1 MGSMDSFWQLGDY
14 LRGQSKA
21 SEDNQ
26 WLMVASK
33 LAEQTR
39 TKGERLSNLD
49 LSKGPAEIRTRDKFG
64 FREDNKFENLNFN
77 MLNLDSKIGDN
88 VSKGSFR
95 NGTYNINAVYQ
106 KNNSNSLGNLAGNKY
121 SGNNHSSKYVN
132 NNSSTSNNNSNDNSA
147 NNAVDKRF
155 KTLPAAETLPRNEV
169 LGGYIFVC
177 NNDTMQE
184 DLKRQLFGL
193 PPRYRDSVRAI
204 TPGLPLFLYNYT
216 THQLHGIFEAATFG
230 GSNIDPTAWEDK
242 KCKGESRFP
251 AQVRIR
257 IRKLCKAL
265 EEDAFRPV
273 LHHYDGPKFRLELS
287 VPELSECKCARV
299 KGLRLPAFRRFSMER
314 KLWVKDQLVNQLRK
328 SGKWR

>member
-1 MGSMDSFWQLGDY
+1 MDSMHNFWQLGDE
-14 LRGQSKA
+14 LRGRSRV
-21 SEDNQ
+21 SEDNK
-26 WLMVASK
+26 WSVVASK

-39 TKGERLSNLD
+39 SKGERRNNLD
-49 LSKGPAEIRTRDKFG
+49 LSKDSDEIRPKDYIVFQ
-64 FREDNKFENLNFN
+64 EDNKFEILNFDMLNWNSKMPNKSSFGDGMYHMNSMYQKSNGNNASNITGMKYSVNNLNKEAN
-77 MLNLDSKIGDN
+77 SN
-88 VSKGSFR
+88 GSS
-95 NGTYNINAVYQ
+95 YNIDNPSV
-106 KNNSNSLGNLAGNKY
+106 S
-121 SGNNHSSKYVN
+121 VN
-132 NNSSTSNNNSNDNSA
+132 
-147 NNAVDKRF
+147 DKRF

-177 NNDTMQE
+177 NNDTMME

-216 THQLHGIFEAATFG
+216 THQLNYFADYSSLACELLKFSNLLPVAFSFEQAASFG
-230 GSNIDPTAWEDK
+230 GSNIDPSAWEDK
-242 KCKGESRFP
+242 KCRGESRFP

-287 VPELSECKCARV
+287 VPETLNLLDLCEQAGV
-299 KGLRLPAFRRFSMER
+299 
-314 KLWVKDQLVNQLRK
+314 
-328 SGKWR
+328 

>member
-1 MGSMDSFWQLGDY
+1 MDNLWHLGDEF
-14 LRGQSKA
+14 RGQSKVA
-21 SEDNQ
+21 EDRQ
-26 WLMVASK
+26 WSLMTSK
-33 LAEQTR
+33 LAEI
-39 TKGERLSNLD
+39 TKSKAERMNDFDYARMNTVPDMKQWDKLSYHQDDNKMDHLNLGLMNLD
-49 LSKGPAEIRTRDKFG
+49 FKMNDLKMNEAAMKYP
-64 FREDNKFENLNFN
+64 
-77 MLNLDSKIGDN
+77 
-88 VSKGSFR
+88 FR
-95 NGTYNINAVYQ
+95 NMPYNMNQMYP
-106 KNNSNSLGNLAGNKY
+106 KGNNGNVNSFKMNVGVNKY
-121 SGNNHSSKYVN
+121 SNNINGKEANGKHNGGNNNNGSNS
-132 NNSSTSNNNSNDNSA
+132 NNSI
-147 NNAVDKRF
+147 DKRF
-155 KTLPAAETLPRNEV
+155 KTLPTSEMLPRNEV

-193 PPRYRDSVRAI
+193 PARYRDSVRAI

-216 THQLHGIFEAATFG
+216 THQLHGVFEAASFG

-287 VPELSECKCARV
+287 IAETLSLLDLCKSED
-299 KGLRLPAFRRFSMER
+299 L
-314 KLWVKDQLVNQLRK
+314 
-328 SGKWR
+328 

>member
-1 MGSMDSFWQLGDY
+1 METLHSFWQLGDE
-14 LRGQSKA
+14 LRGQSKV
-21 SEDNQ
+21 SEDHK
-26 WLMVASK
+26 WLVAASK

-39 TKGERLSNLD
+39 AKGERMNNLD
-49 LSKGPAEIRTRDKFG
+49 LSKGLPEMRPRDKIG
-64 FREDNKFENLNFN
+64 FQEENKFESFNFN
-77 MLNLDSKIGDN
+77 MNSDSKLTETVN
-88 VSKGSFR
+88 KSSLR
-95 NGTYNINAVYQ
+95 NSAYNMNAVYQ
-106 KNNSNSLGNLAGNKY
+106 KNNMNSIGNLTGSKY
-121 SGNNHSSKYVN
+121 SGNNLISKEPSNHSN
-132 NNSSTSNNNSNDNSA
+132 ININNDN

-155 KTLPAAETLPRNEV
+155 KTLPATETLPRNEV

-216 THQLHGIFEAATFG
+216 THQLHGIFEAASFG

-257 IRKLCKAL
+257 IRKLSKAL

-287 VPELSECKCARV
+287 VPETLDLLDLCEQAGSSA
-299 KGLRLPAFRRFSMER
+299 
-314 KLWVKDQLVNQLRK
+314 
-328 SGKWR
+328 

>member
-1 MGSMDSFWQLGDY
+1 MENIHSFWQLGDE
-14 LRGQSKA
+14 LRGQSKV
-21 SEDNQ
+21 SEDQ
-26 WLMVASK
+26 EWLVAASR
-33 LAEQTR
+33 LSEQTR
-39 TKGERLSNLD
+39 SKPERRINLD
-49 LSKGPAEIRTRDKFG
+49 LSKGSAEMRPRDNFG
-64 FREDNKFENLNFN
+64 FQEDNKFESFNFN
-77 MLNLDSKIGDN
+77 ILNVETKLNEHVPKS
-88 VSKGSFR
+88 SLR
-95 NGTYNINAVYQ
+95 NGIYNMNAVYQ
-106 KNNSNSLGNLAGNKY
+106 NLNVKNLNVNSLGSISRNKY
-121 SGNNHSSKYVN
+121 NNANHIREPNGS
-132 NNSSTSNNNSNDNSA
+132 NSNTTTTNNKEESTNA
-147 NNAVDKRF
+147 SNAVDKRF
-155 KTLPAAETLPRNEV
+155 KTLPPTETLPRNEV

-216 THQLHGIFEAATFG
+216 THQLHGIFEATTFG

-257 IRKLCKAL
+257 VRKMCKPL

-287 VPELSECKCARV
+287 VPETLDLLDLCEQAGV
-299 KGLRLPAFRRFSMER
+299 
-314 KLWVKDQLVNQLRK
+314 
-328 SGKWR
+328 

>member
-21 SEDNQ
+21 SEDNH

-88 VSKGSFR
+88 VSKSSFR

-132 NNSSTSNNNSNDNSA
+132 NNSSTSNNNSNENSA

-184 DLKRQLFGL
+184 DLKRQLFGNCHFLL
-193 PPRYRDSVRAI
+193 PTFLFHSFCFSVLEISYSVCLKTPILIDVII
-204 TPGLPLFLYNYT
+204 T
-216 THQLHGIFEAATFG
+216 
-230 GSNIDPTAWEDK
+230 
-242 KCKGESRFP
+242 
-251 AQVRIR
+251 
-257 IRKLCKAL
+257 
-265 EEDAFRPV
+265 
-273 LHHYDGPKFRLELS
+273 
-287 VPELSECKCARV
+287 
-299 KGLRLPAFRRFSMER
+299 
-314 KLWVKDQLVNQLRK
+314 
-328 SGKWR
+328 

>member
-1 MGSMDSFWQLGDY
+1 MDNLWHLGDEF
-14 LRGQSKA
+14 RGQSKVV
-21 SEDNQ
+21 EDRQ
-26 WLMVASK
+26 WSLMTSK
-33 LAEQTR
+33 LAEI
-39 TKGERLSNLD
+39 TKSKAERMNDFDYARMNTVPDMKQWDKLSYHQDDNKMDHLNLGLMNLD
-49 LSKGPAEIRTRDKFG
+49 FKMNDLRMNEAAMKYP
-64 FREDNKFENLNFN
+64 
-77 MLNLDSKIGDN
+77 
-88 VSKGSFR
+88 FR
-95 NGTYNINAVYQ
+95 NMPYNMNQMYPKGANGNVNSFKMNVGVNKYSNNINGKEANG
-106 KNNSNSLGNLAGNKY
+106 KHNGSNNNNGNNSN
-121 SGNNHSSKYVN
+121 
-132 NNSSTSNNNSNDNSA
+132 NS
-147 NNAVDKRF
+147 VDKRF
-155 KTLPAAETLPRNEV
+155 KTLPTSEMLPRNEV

-193 PPRYRDSVRAI
+193 PARYRDSVRAI

-216 THQLHGIFEAATFG
+216 THQLHGVFEAASFG

-287 VPELSECKCARV
+287 IAETLSLLDLCK
-299 KGLRLPAFRRFSMER
+299 SE
-314 KLWVKDQLVNQLRK
+314 DI
-328 SGKWR
+328 

>member
-1 MGSMDSFWQLGDY
+1 MDNLWHLGDEF
-14 LRGQSKA
+14 RGQSKVV
-21 SEDNQ
+21 EDRQ
-26 WLMVASK
+26 WSLMTSK
-33 LAEQTR
+33 LAEI
-39 TKGERLSNLD
+39 TKSKAERMNDFDYARMNTVPDMKQWDRLPYHQDENKMDHLNLGLMNLD
-49 LSKGPAEIRTRDKFG
+49 FKMNDIKMNEAAMKYP
-64 FREDNKFENLNFN
+64 
-77 MLNLDSKIGDN
+77 
-88 VSKGSFR
+88 FR
-95 NGTYNINAVYQ
+95 NMPYNMNQMYP
-106 KNNSNSLGNLAGNKY
+106 KGNNGNGNSFKMNVGVNKY
-121 SGNNHSSKYVN
+121 SNNINGKEANGKHNGNNNGSN
-132 NNSSTSNNNSNDNSA
+132 SNNNS
-147 NNAVDKRF
+147 VDKRF
-155 KTLPAAETLPRNEV
+155 KTLPTSEMLPRNEV

-193 PPRYRDSVRAI
+193 PARYRDSVRAI

-216 THQLHGIFEAATFG
+216 THQLHGVFEAASFG

-287 VPELSECKCARV
+287 IAETLSLLDLCKSDAV
-299 KGLRLPAFRRFSMER
+299 
-314 KLWVKDQLVNQLRK
+314 
-328 SGKWR
+328 

>member
-1 MGSMDSFWQLGDY
+1 MENLNSFWQLGDD
-14 LRGQSKA
+14 LRGQSKV
-21 SEDNQ
+21 SEDHK
-26 WLMVASK
+26 WLVAASK

-39 TKGERLSNLD
+39 LKGERMNNLD
-49 LSKGPAEIRTRDKFG
+49 LSKGSADLRTRDKFG
-64 FREDNKFENLNFN
+64 FQEDNKFESLNFN
-77 MLNLDSKIGDN
+77 MLNLDSKIADN
-88 VSKGSFR
+88 VSKSSFR
-95 NGTYNINAVYQ
+95 SGIYNVNAVYQ
-106 KNNSNSLGNLAGNKY
+106 KNNSNTLGNLNGNKY
-121 SGNNHSSKYVN
+121 SGNNHNIKEAN
-132 NNSSTSNNNSNDNSA
+132 NNSNTSNNNENSNA

-155 KTLPAAETLPRNEV
+155 KTLPATETLPRNEV

-177 NNDTMQE
+177 NNDTMQD

-216 THQLHGIFEAATFG
+216 THQLHGIFEAASFG

-257 IRKLCKAL
+257 MRKLCKPL

-287 VPELSECKCARV
+287 VPETLDLLDLCEQAGS
-299 KGLRLPAFRRFSMER
+299 
-314 KLWVKDQLVNQLRK
+314 Q
-328 SGKWR
+328 

>member
-1 MGSMDSFWQLGDY
+1 MDNLWHLGDEF
-14 LRGQSKA
+14 RGQSKVA
-21 SEDNQ
+21 EDRQ
-26 WLMVASK
+26 WSLMTSK
-33 LAEQTR
+33 LAEI
-39 TKGERLSNLD
+39 TKSKAERMNDFDYSRMNTVPDMKQWDKLSYHQDENKMDHLNLGLMNLD
-49 LSKGPAEIRTRDKFG
+49 LKMNDLKMNEAAMKYP
-64 FREDNKFENLNFN
+64 FRN
-77 MLNLDSKIGDN
+77 MAYNMN
-88 VSKGSFR
+88 PMYPKGS
-95 NGTYNINAVYQ
+95 NGNVNAFKMNIGV
-106 KNNSNSLGNLAGNKY
+106 NKY
-121 SGNNHSSKYVN
+121 SNNPNGKDANGKHNGGNNNNGSNSNGNN
-132 NNSSTSNNNSNDNSA
+132 NNSS
-147 NNAVDKRF
+147 AVDKRF
-155 KTLPAAETLPRNEV
+155 KTLPTSEMLPRNEV

-193 PPRYRDSVRAI
+193 PARYRDSVRAI

-216 THQLHGIFEAATFG
+216 THQLHGVFEAASFG

-287 VPELSECKCARV
+287 IAETLSLLDLCKTE
-299 KGLRLPAFRRFSMER
+299 GI
-314 KLWVKDQLVNQLRK
+314 
-328 SGKWR
+328 

>member
-1 MGSMDSFWQLGDY
+1 MDSMHSFWQLGDE
-14 LRGQSKA
+14 LRGHTKA
-21 SEDNQ
+21 SEDHK
-26 WLMVASK
+26 WLMAASK

-39 TKGERLSNLD
+39 SKGERLNNLD
-49 LSKGPAEIRTRDKFG
+49 LSRGPVEASSRDKYAFQ
-64 FREDNKFENLNFN
+64 EDNKFDSLNFS
-77 MLNLDSKIGDN
+77 MLNLDAKITENFSK
-88 VSKGSFR
+88 SFPR
-95 NGTYNINAVYQ
+95 NGIYNMNAVYQ
-106 KNNSNSLGNLAGNKY
+106 KNSASLGANMNSNKY
-121 SGNNHSSKYVN
+121 SGNIQN
-132 NNSSTSNNNSNDNSA
+132 NKDSNNNSNNNNDVTNS
-147 NNAVDKRF
+147 NAADKRF
-155 KTLPAAETLPRNEV
+155 KTLPASETLPRNEV

-216 THQLHGIFEAATFG
+216 THQLHGIFEAASFG

-257 IRKLCKAL
+257 VRKLCKAL

-287 VPELSECKCARV
+287 VPETLDLLDLCEQAGSA
-299 KGLRLPAFRRFSMER
+299 A
-314 KLWVKDQLVNQLRK
+314 
-328 SGKWR
+328 

>member
-1 MGSMDSFWQLGDY
+1 MESINNFWQLGDD
-14 LRGQSKA
+14 LRGQSKVA
-21 SEDNQ
+21 EDHK
-26 WLMVASK
+26 WLMAASK

-39 TKGERLSNLD
+39 TKGERMNNLD
-49 LSKGPAEIRTRDKFG
+49 LSKGPAEMRIRDKFG
-64 FREDNKFENLNFN
+64 FQEENKFENLNFN
-77 MLNLDSKIGDN
+77 MLNLNSKIGDN
-88 VSKGSFR
+88 VSNSSFQ
-95 NGTYNINAVYQ
+95 NGIYNTNAVYQ

-121 SGNNHSSKYVN
+121 LGNNHTNKNINY
-132 NNSSTSNNNSNDNSA
+132 NSIANNSNSNA

-155 KTLPAAETLPRNEV
+155 RTLSASETLPRNEV

-216 THQLHGIFEAATFG
+216 THQLHGILRLAASFG

-251 AQVRIR
+251 SQVRIR

-287 VPELSECKCARV
+287 VPETLDLLDLCEQEGS
-299 KGLRLPAFRRFSMER
+299 P
-314 KLWVKDQLVNQLRK
+314 
-328 SGKWR
+328 

>member
-21 SEDNQ
+21 SEDNH

-88 VSKGSFR
+88 VSKSSFR

-132 NNSSTSNNNSNDNSA
+132 NNSSTSNNNSNENSA

-251 AQVRIR
+251 AQVRIC

-287 VPELSECKCARV
+287 VPELKSFISFFC
-299 KGLRLPAFRRFSMER
+299 RR
-314 KLWVKDQLVNQLRK
+314 WIY
-328 SGKWR
+328 

>member
-1 MGSMDSFWQLGDY
+1 METMQSFWQLGDE
-14 LRGQSKA
+14 LRGQSKV
-21 SEDNQ
+21 SEDHK
-26 WLMVASK
+26 WFVAASK
-33 LAEQTR
+33 LAEQTKL
-39 TKGERLSNLD
+39 KGERMNNLD
-49 LSKGPAEIRTRDKFG
+49 LSKGPAEIRTREKFG
-64 FREDNKFENLNFN
+64 FQEDNKFESLNFN
-77 MLNLDSKIGDN
+77 MLNLDSKLTEN
-88 VSKGSFR
+88 VSKNSFR
-95 NGTYNINAVYQ
+95 NGIYNMNAVYQ
-106 KNNSNSLGNLAGNKY
+106 KNNASLVGNLMGTKH
-121 SGNNHSSKYVN
+121 SGNNHSNKV
-132 NNSSTSNNNSNDNSA
+132 SNDNSSNNSNNNNNENA
-147 NNAVDKRF
+147 NSNNSVDKRF
-155 KTLPAAETLPRNEV
+155 KTLPATETLPRNEV

-216 THQLHGIFEAATFG
+216 THQLHGIFEAASFG

-257 IRKLCKAL
+257 VRKLCKAL

-287 VPELSECKCARV
+287 VPETLDLLDLCEQAGSVA
-299 KGLRLPAFRRFSMER
+299 
-314 KLWVKDQLVNQLRK
+314 
-328 SGKWR
+328 

>member
-1 MGSMDSFWQLGDY
+1 MESLHSFWQLGDE
-14 LRGQSKA
+14 LRGQSKV
-21 SEDNQ
+21 SEDHK
-26 WLMVASK
+26 WLMAALK

-39 TKGERLSNLD
+39 GKGERMNNLD
-49 LSKGPAEIRTRDKFG
+49 LSKGLPEMRSRDKIG
-64 FREDNKFENLNFN
+64 FQEENKFESFNFN
-77 MLNLDSKIGDN
+77 MMNLESKMTENGN
-88 VSKGSFR
+88 KSSLR
-95 NGTYNINAVYQ
+95 NNAYNMNAVYQ
-106 KNNSNSLGNLAGNKY
+106 KNNINSVGNMTGSKY
-121 SGNNHSSKYVN
+121 SGNNLSSKDPSN
-132 NNSSTSNNNSNDNSA
+132 HSNNNINNDN
-147 NNAVDKRF
+147 NNTVDKRF
-155 KTLPAAETLPRNEV
+155 KTLPATETLPRNEV

-216 THQLHGIFEAATFG
+216 THQLHGIFEAASFG

-257 IRKLCKAL
+257 IRKLYKAL

-287 VPELSECKCARV
+287 VPETLDLLDLCEQAGSLA
-299 KGLRLPAFRRFSMER
+299 
-314 KLWVKDQLVNQLRK
+314 
-328 SGKWR
+328 